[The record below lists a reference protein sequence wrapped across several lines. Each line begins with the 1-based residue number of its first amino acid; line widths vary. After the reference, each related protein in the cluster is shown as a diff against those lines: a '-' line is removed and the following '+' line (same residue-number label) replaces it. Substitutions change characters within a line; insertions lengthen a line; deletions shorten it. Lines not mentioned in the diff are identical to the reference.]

1 MRFGWARAFSSEVGA
16 GSRQE
21 NATKLICAA
30 TAAAI
35 LLLAACGKTEAPPAG
50 ADPAKNAEVAA
61 AWMAKNAKEPGVQ
74 TLPSGLQY
82 KVVQSGPSG
91 AASPD
96 RNDLVR
102 VDYEGALTNGT
113 VFDSSFQR
121 GVPYA
126 THVDE
131 VVPGWIE
138 ALQRMKAGDE
148 WVLYVPPALGYGAVD
163 KGDIPANSVMVFR
176 IKLLDIAPVPGG
188 TVRGVGMAT
197 G

>member
-1 MRFGWARAFSSEVGA
+1 MRFGWV
-16 GSRQE
+16 
-21 NATKLICAA
+21 KAA
-30 TAAAI
+30 SVAVI
-35 LLLAACGKTEAPPAG
+35 LTLAACGRGAEPAAG
-50 ADPAKNAEVAA
+50 ADDAVKNAEVAA
-61 AWMAKNAKEPGVQ
+61 EWMAKNAKEPGVQ

-91 AASPD
+91 SVTPD

-102 VDYEGALTNGT
+102 VDYEGSLTDGT

-131 VVPGWIE
+131 VVPGWTE

-148 WVLYVPPALGYGAVD
+148 WLLYVPPALGYGATS
-163 KGDIPANSVMVFR
+163 KGDIPPNSVMVFR
-176 IKLLDIAPVPGG
+176 IKLLDVAPVPGG
-188 TVRGVGMAT
+188 VRGVGMAT